1 MIFTDCFRHVN
12 VSDLDFLMSEVL
24 ERESVTFGT
33 NGASSDNNISMKLST
48 LHTWTSVSFAA
59 K

>member
-48 LHTWTSVSFAA
+48 LHTSTSVSFAA